1 MPKIGTEPSPDTR
14 KEDLRHEGKTG
25 KLLIWDAFRACNH
38 WTHITDAGANSF
50 GLIVDVLIQGDTTQ
64 SRSLDTQS
72 EGLVGFPSA
81 LLHRKD
87 PSAVQRQLNYHLA
100 PPNPSFPPHPGSG
113 RAFPPLYPVSR
124 LPFRVSQPQHPGMAP
139 QSQQQQQQQQLS
151 PVYTGASQ
159 NASFFSG
166 PIPPHRG
173 VQSPTLDGTETAGVE
188 ELNNSIRTPMGQAG
202 GLAQHSRV
210 SSFVEDGQDGN
221 LGDNLGQ

>member
-1 MPKIGTEPSPDTR
+1 MPKVGTEPSSDTR
-14 KEDLRHEGKTG
+14 KEDLRHEGQAG
-25 KLLIWDAFRACNH
+25 KLLIAGAFRACNH
-38 WTHITDAGANSF
+38 CIHITHTGANRSGRF
-50 GLIVDVLIQGDTTQ
+50 VNVLIQGDTSQ
-64 SRSLDTQS
+64 SRSLDSQS
-72 EGLVGFPSA
+72 EALVGFPSA

-124 LPFRVSQPQHPGMAP
+124 LPYRVGQPQHPGMP
-139 QSQQQQQQQQLS
+139 QQSQQQQQQQLS

-173 VQSPTLDGTETAGVE
+173 VQSPTLDGTESAGVE
-188 ELNNSIRTPMGQAG
+188 ELSNSIRTPMGQAG
-202 GLAQHSRV
+202 GLAQHNRV
-210 SSFVEDGQDGN
+210 NSFAEDGQDGS

>member
-1 MPKIGTEPSPDTR
+1 MKDKQASCWYLMHLEHATIVATLLT
-14 KEDLRHEGKTG
+14 L
-25 KLLIWDAFRACNH
+25 LLIVLDLLLMF
-38 WTHITDAGANSF
+38 
-50 GLIVDVLIQGDTTQ
+50 LIQGDTSQ
-64 SRSLDTQS
+64 SRSLDSQS

-124 LPFRVSQPQHPGMAP
+124 LPYRVSQPQHPGMP
-139 QSQQQQQQQQLS
+139 QQSQQQQQQQLS

-173 VQSPTLDGTETAGVE
+173 VQSPTLDGAESAGVE
-188 ELNNSIRTPMGQAG
+188 ELSNSIRTPMGQAG
-202 GLAQHSRV
+202 GLAQHNRV
-210 SSFVEDGQDGN
+210 NSFAEDGQDGS

>member
-1 MPKIGTEPSPDTR
+1 M
-14 KEDLRHEGKTG
+14 L
-25 KLLIWDAFRACNH
+25 DAFRAR
-38 WTHITDAGANSF
+38 THIPDTGAHSF
-50 GLIVDVLIQGDTTQ
+50 ALIVNVLIQGETSQT
-64 SRSLDTQS
+64 RSVDSQS

-87 PSAVQRQLNYHLA
+87 PPAVQRQLNYHLA

-124 LPFRVSQPQHPGMAP
+124 LPYRVSQPQHPGMAQ
-139 QSQQQQQQQQLS
+139 QSQQQQLS

-173 VQSPTLDGTETAGVE
+173 VQSPTLDGTESAGVE
-188 ELNNSIRTPMGQAG
+188 ELSNPIRTPMAQAG
-202 GLAQHSRV
+202 GLAQHNRISN
-210 SSFVEDGQDGN
+210 FVEDGQDGS